1 MDVKLFLNDT
11 EERIFDTLLLKIKYV
26 EWHFFY
32 ILYLTEKHV
41 YK

>member
-26 EWHFFY
+26 DWIY
-32 ILYLTEKHV
+32 YLTEKCL
-41 YK
+41 

>member
-26 EWHFFY
+26 EWHFFLY
-32 ILYLTEKHV
+32 IIFNWKTCL
-41 YK
+41 